1 MAHSAYEVPA
11 SKQAARDAGAMA
23 HSSPISLNTAPTSLV
38 QPHSCNTAQAQQAKA
53 SRVFCILFIRFI
65 IYLFTAKTSQS
76 VNTHI
81 GETQVPDRTSYAADE
96 YNNVSRLP
104 LTEERENTM
113 DDTKREWKQK
123 IDVIPQFAF
132 ILIQY
137 ICT

>member
-1 MAHSAYEVPA
+1 MM
-11 SKQAARDAGAMA
+11 KRM
-23 HSSPISLNTAPTSLV
+23 N
-38 QPHSCNTAQAQQAKA
+38 
-53 SRVFCILFIRFI
+53 RIRFI